1 MKSPLV
7 TDHLTKRFD
16 VRSGGRAAI
25 SSLSLEIEP
34 GRVVG
39 LLGRN
44 GAGKSTL
51 LHIACGLL
59 LPSSGTCTTVGR
71 LCGEL
76 DAPELSQIGFMPQE
90 NAFLAWMTV
99 RQQLD
104 LTAKFYAT
112 WDRAREQRL
121 LDDLELDPTRKIV
134 QLSVGDQQKLGL
146 ILAVCHHPKL
156 LLLDEPMSALDPI
169 VRTRLMAFVVD
180 LIREDGSTIILSSHI
195 LADVEKIVDWV
206 VVLDRGELALNSA
219 LDDVQETYA
228 EWIVT
233 AADGTLPTR
242 FPEPWVL
249 AREGDS
255 RQSRLCVRAPG
266 TAAEHTFAATYG
278 ATISRRPL
286 NLDQV
291 FPVLINERR
300 PAA

>member
-1 MKSPLV
+1 MNSPLV
-7 TDHLTKRFD
+7 THALTKRFG
-16 VRSGGRAAI
+16 RGGPAALN
-25 SSLSLEIEP
+25 SLTLEISP

-51 LHIACGLL
+51 LHVACGLL
-59 LPSSGTCTTVGR
+59 LPTSGTCVTLGHP
-71 LCGEL
+71 CGEL
-76 DAPELSQIGFMPQE
+76 DAPELSRIGFMPQE
-90 NAFLAWMTV
+90 NAFLAWMTG

-104 LTAKFYAT
+104 FNASFYPA
-112 WDRAREQRL
+112 WDPAREQRL
-121 LDDLELDPTRKIV
+121 LTDLELDPSRKIG

-146 ILAVCHHPKL
+146 MLAVCHRPQV

-169 VRTRLMAFVVD
+169 VRKRLMAFVVD
-180 LIREDGSTIILSSHI
+180 LVREDGSTIVLSSHI

-206 VVLDRGELALNSA
+206 VVLDRGELALDSA

-233 AADGTLPTR
+233 AAGDTLPAR
-242 FPEPWVL
+242 FTEPWVL
-249 AREGDS
+249 AREGDA
-255 RQSRLCVRAPG
+255 RQARLCVRTPG
-266 TAAEHTFAATYG
+266 DVAEHAFATAHG
-278 ATISRRPL
+278 ATIARRAM
-286 NLDQV
+286 NLEQL